1 MTDTKPLWCIVSI
14 SDATAEAWVVGART
28 TKKECQDALLALRFS
43 DYLDGVKRRYAIT
56 REDKLYTF
64 GKE

>member
-1 MTDTKPLWCIVSI
+1 MQNTKPLWCIVSI
-14 SDATAEAWVVGART
+14 SDATAEAWVVGAHT
-28 TKKECQDALLALRFS
+28 TKKECQDSLFYLRWY
-43 DYLDGVKRRYAIT
+43 DRINGANRRYAIT